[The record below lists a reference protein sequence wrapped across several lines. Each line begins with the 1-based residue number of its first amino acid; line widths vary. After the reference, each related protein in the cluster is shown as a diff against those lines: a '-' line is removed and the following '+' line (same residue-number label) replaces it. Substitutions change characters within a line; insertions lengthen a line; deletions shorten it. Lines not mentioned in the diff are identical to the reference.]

1 MVCDVRKMKQMQ
13 QNLIKNNEDLKNAKW
28 LFHTLQIAKGKK
40 IWFNFTYY
48 FIISS
53 LLLEA

>member
-40 IWFNFTYY
+40 SGLTLHIILLSLVY
-48 FIISS
+48 F
-53 LLLEA
+53 